1 VAPRP
6 DRGDHRH
13 GGRLCIG
20 AAAGAPLST
29 VSFQVDNL
37 RPAIDTTL
45 IATATVRRSGR
56 LVCVVDI
63 GVADEA
69 VELVAVGRATYA
81 TLV

>member
-1 VAPRP
+1 VAPRS

-13 GGRLCIG
+13 GGRSCIG
-20 AAAGAPLST
+20 GAAGARLST

-56 LVCVVDI
+56 LVRVVDA
-63 GVADEA
+63 GVTNEA
-69 VELVAVGRATYA
+69 GQLVAFGRTTYA
-81 TLV
+81 TLA